1 MINRKQFKIIDD
13 FAMLFALGK
22 TTQTIDDFIDYQFNN
37 ENSKQEA
44 KQLLKDR
51 LLSYNA
57 KLNECELEFVHYW
70 QDKPQETEAKKDLF
84 KKVVSGQANIDEI
97 YELLSIVHTVGGY
110 NESDANNP
118 DL

>member
-37 ENSKQEA
+37 DNSKQEA
-44 KQLLKDR
+44 KQLLEER
-51 LLSYNA
+51 ILSYKA
-57 KLNECELEFVHYW
+57 KLNECELEFVRHW
-70 QDKPQETEAKKDLF
+70 QDKPQEIETKKELF
-84 KKVVSGQANIDEI
+84 KKVISGQANIDEI